1 MNAAT
6 SLKARVLAAAAST
19 PSPTRRQ
26 GKRLG
31 AWLLALS
38 LVAGIGL
45 LELAGGV
52 AHGRDR
58 PLAVTVRMADGW
70 ALASTVLTWLLLRRR
85 EMLVSFPRLLLVAT
99 LACPV
104 ALFAWMAHFEGAF
117 PPLAGSLPS
126 PDWPC
131 LAFTFAGAA
140 TPLGC
145 FLRLH
150 RGIELQRPDLLGAAA
165 GTAAG
170 AWSGV
175 LAILWCPTTSP
186 WHVLLGH
193 VTPIAAL
200 TCVGSSLGASVL
212 GVRAGTPPPR
222 YGLGAL
228 AFGRIAMKRAPDS
241 APRSVSSTMGRM

>member
-1 MNAAT
+1 MNAST
-6 SLKARVLAAAAST
+6 SLKERVLAAAAST

-26 GKRLG
+26 GKRFG
-31 AWLLALS
+31 ARLLALS
-38 LVAGIGL
+38 LITAVGL
-45 LELAGGV
+45 FELAGGI
-52 AHGRDR
+52 AHGRGR

-85 EMLVSFPRLLLVAT
+85 AMLVSFPRLLLVAT
-99 LACPV
+99 LACPI

-117 PPLAGSLPS
+117 PSLPGSLPS
-126 PDWPC
+126 PDWAC
-131 LAFTFAGAA
+131 LAFTLAGAA

-145 FLRLH
+145 YLRLH

-175 LAILWCPTTSP
+175 LAILWCPTTRP

-200 TCVGSSLGASVL
+200 TCVGSLLGASLL
-212 GVRAGTPPPR
+212 GVRARPPPARHVRSSKAPTLSCIEASRR
-222 YGLGAL
+222 Y
-228 AFGRIAMKRAPDS
+228 K
-241 APRSVSSTMGRM
+241 